1 MSLSRPNWH
10 INHYDRGRPTECWA
24 VFQSGYGEHA
34 SCTSYA
40 AAEAVL
46 RLFGGVSGLQAYEK
60 YMVGLVGPAEFKFR
74 QGRGP
79 QIDR

>member
-1 MSLSRPNWH
+1 MRPDWH

-24 VFQSGYGEHA
+24 VFQYGHGEHA

-46 RLFGGVSGLQAYEK
+46 RLFGGVQGLHDYEK
-60 YMVGLVGPAEFKFR
+60 YMVGLVGSAEFELRKSR
-74 QGRGP
+74 SAR
-79 QIDR
+79 